1 MMLAGILANLLG
13 MFFLIICILLIVVVL
28 LQRGRGGG
36 LSAALGGAA
45 SSAFGTKTG
54 DVFTWV
60 TIVLVGLFL
69 LLAMGTV
76 VAMRPE
82 AGVVGRPV
90 LVLDG
95 QAVEDVIEVQGPTRL
110 AVRVGT
116 PNNEVYVTRDGTEP
130 SPRNG
135 ERFSAPTEIIVRP
148 GETVKLRAYRTAW
161 TPSQTV
167 TLMVMEAQ
175 QPDAN
180 APAGPGPAGDGNV
193 PAMGAPAP

>member
-82 AGVVGRPV
+82 AGVVGQPV
-90 LVLDG
+90 LVLEG
-95 QAVEDVIEVQGPTRL
+95 KAVEDVIEVEGPTRL
-110 AVRVGT
+110 GVRVGT
-116 PNNEVYVTRDGTEP
+116 PNADVYVTRDGSEP
-130 SPRNG
+130 TARNG
-135 ERFSAPTEIIVRP
+135 ERFSGRSDIVVRP
-148 GETVKLRAYRTAW
+148 GETIKLRAYRTAW
-161 TPSQTV
+161 TPSATRTV
-167 TLMVMEAQ
+167 MVVQAEQ
-175 QPDAN
+175 LDAN
-180 APAGPGPAGDGNV
+180 APMPTGPGGDGNV
-193 PAMGAPAP
+193 PAMGAPLP